1 MNFAGQSFN
10 ILINNSE
17 NYHAVLEENRKLFNE
32 IQELKGDSANKEKLI
47 SHMHLLSF
55 IIFLSVYYA

>member
-17 NYHAVLEENRKLFNE
+17 NYHAVLEENRKLFND

-47 SHMHLLSF
+47 
-55 IIFLSVYYA
+55 